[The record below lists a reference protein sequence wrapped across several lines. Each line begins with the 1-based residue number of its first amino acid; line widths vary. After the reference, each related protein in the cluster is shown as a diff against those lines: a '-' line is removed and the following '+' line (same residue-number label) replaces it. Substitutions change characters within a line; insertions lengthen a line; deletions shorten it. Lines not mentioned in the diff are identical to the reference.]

1 MKKYRFLYFD
11 LDSTLWDYENNASSA
26 LAVLFERFDLER
38 YFNFFSHFNVLFFKF
53 NDLLWDNYREGR
65 ISKELLR
72 TQRFAL
78 CFKEAG
84 YNEPELPV
92 KLNEAFLQICPRSE
106 KLMPGTIEILEYLK
120 SKKYR
125 MFIITN
131 GFTHI
136 QKLKVKHTGLEG
148 YFERM
153 FTSDN
158 VGAHKPNRNMFA
170 YCIQSVNARKSE
182 SLMIGDNLKV
192 DILGAKNFGIDQV
205 YYNPGKLSHSE
216 NVTFEIEHLL
226 ELKNIL

>member
-1 MKKYRFLYFD
+1 
-11 LDSTLWDYENNASSA
+11 
-26 LAVLFERFDLER
+26 
-38 YFNFFSHFNVLFFKF
+38 
-53 NDLLWDNYREGR
+53 
-65 ISKELLR
+65 
-72 TQRFAL
+72 
-78 CFKEAG
+78 
-84 YNEPELPV
+84 
-92 KLNEAFLQICPRSE
+92 
-106 KLMPGTIEILEYLK
+106 
-120 SKKYR
+120 

-131 GFTHI
+131 GFTHV
-136 QKLKVKHTGLEG
+136 QKLKVKHAGLEG

-158 VGAHKPNRNMFA
+158 VGAHKPNRSMFA